1 MRQIIGVAGLP
12 KPPEFG
18 GSENSTKR
26 QIYHLLLYTSTPGPK
41 KLSTVPLKILYKYG
55 NQNSKIIS
63 KDFRI
68 SNAKSQQV
76 YYLII
81 AFFCILTDPS
91 RPENNVVVQPG
102 PIEKFE
108 SVQAPSTINSINR
121 VVLEAPLITSA
132 AAPPKLEPPKLEPQ
146 ELPKD
151 PTMWTIDNVISHLG
165 QLDPSLCPHVEMFK
179 AHEIDG
185 NALLL
190 LTSDMMMKYM
200 GMKLGPAL
208 KICNIINMIQ
218 GKKFQQLPK

>member
-1 MRQIIGVAGLP
+1 M
-12 KPPEFG
+12 
-18 GSENSTKR
+18 
-26 QIYHLLLYTSTPGPK
+26 
-41 KLSTVPLKILYKYG
+41 
-55 NQNSKIIS
+55 IS

-76 YYLII
+76 LLII

-108 SVQAPSTINSINR
+108 SVQAPPTINSINR
-121 VVLEAPLITSA
+121 AILEASLITSA
-132 AAPPKLEPPKLEPQ
+132 AAPPKLEPQ

>member
-1 MRQIIGVAGLP
+1 MTTGISLCI
-12 KPPEFG
+12 
-18 GSENSTKR
+18 NS
-26 QIYHLLLYTSTPGPK
+26 
-41 KLSTVPLKILYKYG
+41 
-55 NQNSKIIS
+55 
-63 KDFRI
+63 
-68 SNAKSQQV
+68 
-76 YYLII
+76 
-81 AFFCILTDPS
+81 FFCILTDPS

-108 SVQAPSTINSINR
+108 SAQAPSTIHSINR
-121 VVLEAPLITSA
+121 AVLEAPLITSA
-132 AAPPKLEPPKLEPQ
+132 AAPPNLEPPKLEPQ